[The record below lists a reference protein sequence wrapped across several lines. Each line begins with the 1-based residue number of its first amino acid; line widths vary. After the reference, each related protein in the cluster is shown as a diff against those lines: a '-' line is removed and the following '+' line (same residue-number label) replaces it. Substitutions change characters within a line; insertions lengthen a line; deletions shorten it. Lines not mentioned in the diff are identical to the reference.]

1 MRRLSWFNKLA
12 FLANIV
18 LTILTG
24 IAYVLPFLAPKLYP
38 IFAVLTLFMPLF
50 LILNALF
57 FVLARSDQKPNV
69 VVWLSFAHR
78 NYLHNQVL

>member
-1 MRRLSWFNKLA
+1 MSRLSWFNKVA

-38 IFAVLTLFMPLF
+38 LFAVLTLFMPLF

-57 FVLARSDQKPNV
+57 FLYWLIQIKRQMLLSGLVLQ
-69 VVWLSFAHR
+69 LE
-78 NYLHNQVL
+78 